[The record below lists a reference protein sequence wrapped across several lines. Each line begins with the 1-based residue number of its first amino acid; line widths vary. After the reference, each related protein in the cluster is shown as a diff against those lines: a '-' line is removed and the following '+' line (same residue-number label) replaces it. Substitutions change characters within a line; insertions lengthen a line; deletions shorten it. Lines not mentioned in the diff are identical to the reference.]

1 MNEEFYIS
9 VIGEIF
15 DGYTETYFRGQ
26 PVYLKHVSIR
36 DQRYIHKYYDRYKN
50 LALSKGLETEEDRLA
65 YIIKEGIWSD
75 KDDAQIEMLRLQIER
90 LKVTISQL
98 PLPSQRQ
105 EMAQDVKDL
114 ENERLDL
121 LMKRRALMGKTAEDY
136 ATSRSGD
143 ELLRFLLFED
153 SDLKEHVFTEEEFG
167 DLETWEIAE
176 INKIQGD
183 LSERLEDGL
192 IQKAIL
198 RPFFSMYLSLCENA
212 GDFYGKPITELTVHQ
227 LRVVLYGRMFFN
239 VFQHTDDIPDNIKE
253 DPDKL
258 LAFAEAQRNQKS
270 GKSKSGLRD
279 DADASM
285 VFGATKEDVKSLGAQ
300 QGNLRLAEEAE
311 KHGGQLNMEQ
321 MMRLAGHDV

>member
-1 MNEEFYIS
+1 LNEEFYIS

-15 DGYTETYFRGQ
+15 DGYTEASFKGE

-65 YIIKEGIWSD
+65 YIIKEEIWSNE
-75 KDDAQIEMLRLQIER
+75 DDVQIEVLAQQIER
-90 LKVTISQL
+90 LQKTISQL
-98 PLPSQRQ
+98 PLPSQR
-105 EMAQDVKDL
+105 EAMAQDVRDL
-114 ENERLDL
+114 QEEKTG
-121 LMKRRALMGKTAEDY
+121 LMVKRRELMGKTAEEY

-143 ELLRFLLFED
+143 ELLRFLLFKD
-153 SDLKEHVFTEEEFG
+153 PDLKENLFTEEEFG
-167 DLETWEIAE
+167 ELETWEIAE
-176 INKIQGD
+176 VNKCQQN
-183 LSERLEDGL
+183 LSERLEDDL

-212 GDFYGKPITELTVHQ
+212 GDFYGKPIIELTVHQ
-227 LRVVLYGRMFFN
+227 LRVVLYGKMFFN
-239 VFQHTDDIPDNIKE
+239 IFQHTDDIPDNIRD

-258 LAFAEAQRNQKS
+258 ISFADAQRNDKA
-270 GKSKSGLRD
+270 GKSKSGLRE

-285 VFGATKEDVKSLGAQ
+285 VFGATKQDIKSIGGER
-300 QGNLRLAEEAE
+300 GNLRLAEEAE
-311 KHGGQLNMEQ
+311 KHGGKLNMEQ